1 MTKLLRFLKPIWFE
15 VLMVMLITALDAYLG
30 LLLPDLMS
38 KITTIMERPT
48 DYVSVLN
55 NVLISFWGINFAAPT
70 GNNVTD
76 IWIIG
81 GVMTVIS
88 LIALVLSFFGSILNS
103 RVGAFFGRTLR
114 QEVFHKVTNLSVS
127 EYGKFGT
134 PTLITRTTNDI
145 EQCQQLVQMGLRVLV
160 RSPVTLIVAII
171 MIMTEDARIALILAV
186 SVPLIVVVIGILFA
200 VVYPLFEKFQV
211 LFDKVT
217 MVLRET
223 ITGVRVIRAFNQEK
237 KEQKRFDDTNKE
249 ATDLVVKFTRILSFG
264 NPVVGVTFD
273 LTYMAIFFFGFYLM
287 DGKPGPEVF
296 VNFGNIIA
304 AAEYAMNIMFSFI
317 MFSMLFIMVPRAS
330 ASAKRINEVLAV
342 KNSIL
347 DNPNPVHPEKNEGV
361 VEFKDVTFIFP
372 DATAPS
378 LSHISFKTKPGST
391 TAIIGSTG
399 SGKSSIINLIPRFY
413 DVNEGHVLVDGVD
426 TRDYDK
432 RELREKIGFVPQQA
446 LLFTGTIRSNIQFG
460 KQDAS
465 EEEIKTALEIAQATH
480 FVSKKEKGI
489 DAEVEH
495 GGKNFSGGQR
505 QRLAIARA
513 LVKKPEI
520 YIFDDSFSALDFKT
534 DIKLRTALKSYTKNA
549 SVIIVAQR
557 VSTILDAD
565 DIIVMSDGKMVGQGT
580 HRELL
585 KSCQIYQEIVYSQL
599 DKEEIAKTMQLAKGF
614 AAEGGER

>member
-1 MTKLLRFLKPIWFE
+1 MTKLLHFLKPIWFE
-15 VLMVMLITALDAYLG
+15 VLMVMLITALDSYLG
-30 LLLPDLMS
+30 LLLPELMS
-38 KITTIMERPT
+38 RITTIMEKPT
-48 DYVSVLN
+48 DYASFLDN
-55 NVLISFWGINFAAPT
+55 GLISFWGITFVEPT

-81 GVMTVIS
+81 GVMTAIS
-88 LIALVLSFFGSILNS
+88 FIALLLSFVGSILNS

-114 QEVFHKVTNLSVS
+114 EQVFHKVTSLSVS

-134 PTLITRTTNDI
+134 ATLITRTTNDI
-145 EQCQQLVQMGLRVLV
+145 EQCQQLVQMGLRILV

-171 MIMTEDARIALILAV
+171 MILTKDARIALILAV
-186 SVPLIVVVIGILFA
+186 SVPLIIVMIGVLFA
-200 VVYPLFEKFQV
+200 IAYPLFEKFQTI
-211 LFDKVT
+211 FDKVT

-223 ITGVRVIRAFNQEK
+223 ITGVRVIRAFDQEE
-237 KEQKRFDDTNKE
+237 KEQKRFDETNKE
-249 ATDLVVKFTRILSFG
+249 ATDLVIKFTRILSFG
-264 NPVVGVTFD
+264 NPFVSMTFD

-287 DGKPGPEVF
+287 DGKPGPEVY

-304 AAEYAMNIMFSFI
+304 SAEYAMNIMFSFI
-317 MFSMLFIMVPRAS
+317 LFSMLFITVPRAS
-330 ASAKRINEVLAV
+330 ASAKRINEILSVQ
-342 KNSIL
+342 NSIV
-347 DNPNPVHPEKNEGV
+347 DNPNPVHSNNHDGV
-361 VEFKDVTFIFP
+361 VEFKDVTFVFP
-372 DATAPS
+372 DATLPS

-413 DVNEGHVLVDGVD
+413 DVSEGHVLIDGVD
-426 TRDYDK
+426 TRDYEK
-432 RELREKIGFVPQQA
+432 HELRDKIGFVPQQA

-460 KQDAS
+460 KQSAT
-465 EEEIKTALEIAQATH
+465 EEEIQQALDVAQATH
-480 FVSKKEKGI
+480 FVSKKEKGL
-489 DAEVEH
+489 DSEVEH

-534 DIKLRTALKSYTKNA
+534 DIKLRTALKSYTAKS

-565 DIIVMSDGKMVGQGT
+565 DIIVLSDGKMVGEGT

-585 KSCQIYQEIVYSQL
+585 RTCKVYQEIVYSQL
-599 DKEEIAKTMQLAKGF
+599 DKEEIAKTIQLAKGF
-614 AAEGGER
+614 ATEGGDR